1 MTNYINKNY
10 CNYILCSRKGENTMK
25 PQKVTPQDQLLL
37 LFLYGMYKDEFDDPR
52 QLVILL
58 FLLIF

>member
-1 MTNYINKNY
+1 
-10 CNYILCSRKGENTMK
+10 MK